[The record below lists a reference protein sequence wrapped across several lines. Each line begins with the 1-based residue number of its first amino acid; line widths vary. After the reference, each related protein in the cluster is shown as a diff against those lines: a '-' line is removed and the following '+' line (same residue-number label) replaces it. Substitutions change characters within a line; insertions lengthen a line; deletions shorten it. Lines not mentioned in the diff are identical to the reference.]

1 MRVGVVINPIS
12 GRRGSRSGEGDRRR
26 AFVHDAV
33 ATAGVDATV
42 LMTERQGHART
53 LAQTCVDAGCE
64 AVIAMGGDGTVNE
77 VAQAL
82 VGTPVAL
89 GIVPC
94 GSGDGLAR
102 GLRLPTRLTDA
113 MRVALTPSTTTIDVG
128 YAGDRIFLNIAGI
141 GFDAE
146 VGRLFATRSTRGAL
160 GYVVKSLQL
169 VWTYRAPDYEVRW
182 HTGAGEET
190 RRGPKFLVGFANA
203 PEYGNGA
210 VLAPDASVRDGLV
223 DLMLVDAGSPW
234 QQIWRA
240 RRLFWRHRRFARG
253 LERARALRASVRG
266 QTIVCHVDGEVFET
280 FGTLEIRVRP
290 QALLVRVGKV
300 TSEVRPQ
307 RS

>member
-1 MRVGVVINPIS
+1 V
-12 GRRGSRSGEGDRRR
+12 
-26 AFVHDAV
+26 
-33 ATAGVDATV
+33 V
-42 LMTERQGHART
+42 LMTERQEHARE
-53 LAQTCVDAGCE
+53 LAQRCVDEGCD

-102 GLRLPTRLTDA
+102 GLGLPLNQADA
-113 MRVALTPSTTTIDVG
+113 IRVALAPSTTRIDVG

-146 VGRLFATRSTRGAL
+146 VGLLFAARSTRGAL

-182 HTGAGEET
+182 HTGAADET
-190 RRGPKFLVGFANA
+190 RTGRKFLVGFANA

-210 VLAPDASVRDGLV
+210 VLSPDASVRDGLV
-223 DLMLVDAGSPW
+223 DILLAEAGNPL

-240 RRLFWRHRRFARG
+240 RRLFWRRRHAARG
-253 LERARALRASVRG
+253 LERARAMRASVRG
-266 QTIVCHVDGEVFET
+266 ETLVCHVDGEVFT
-280 FGTLEIRVRP
+280 TSGTLEIRVRP
-290 QALLVRVGKV
+290 QALLVRTGRRV
-300 TSEVRPQ
+300 
-307 RS
+307 

>member
-12 GRRGSRSGEGDRRR
+12 GRRGSRHGEGEWRR
-26 AFVHDAV
+26 AFVCAQTT
-33 ATAGVDATV
+33 AAGVDATV
-42 LMTERQGHART
+42 LMTERPGHARA

-82 VGTPVAL
+82 VGTSVAL

-102 GLRLPTRLTDA
+102 GLRLPTTLMDA
-113 MRVALTPSTTTIDVG
+113 MRVALTPSTTAIDVG

-146 VGRLFATRSTRGAL
+146 VGRLFATRATRGAF

-182 HTGAGEET
+182 HTGAGEEI
-190 RRGPKFLVGFANA
+190 RNGRKFLVGFANA

-223 DLMLVDAGSPW
+223 DLVLVDAGSPW

-240 RRLFWRHRRFARG
+240 RRLFWRHRRGARG
-253 LERARALRASVRG
+253 LERARATRASVRG
-266 QTIVCHVDGEVFET
+266 QTIVHHVDGEVFET
-280 FGTLEIRVRP
+280 SGTLEIRVRP
-290 QALLVRVGKV
+290 QALLVRTGGP
-300 TSEVRPQ
+300 TQPRAAG
-307 RS
+307 

>member
-12 GRRGSRSGEGDRRR
+12 GRRGSRPGEADRRR
-26 AFVHDAV
+26 AFVRDAV
-33 ATAGVDATV
+33 AAAGVDAMV
-42 LMTERQGHART
+42 LMTERQGHARE
-53 LAQTCVDAGCE
+53 LAQHCVDKGCE

-82 VGTPVAL
+82 VGTSVAL

-102 GLRLPTRLTDA
+102 GLRLPRTQADA
-113 MRVALTPSTTTIDVG
+113 MRVALAPAVTRIDVG

-146 VGRLFATRSTRGAL
+146 VGRLFAARSRRGAL
-160 GYVVKSLQL
+160 GYVVKSLEL

-182 HTGAGEET
+182 HTGAADET
-190 RRGPKFLVGFANA
+190 RTGPKFLVGFANA

-210 VLAPDASVRDGLV
+210 VLSPDADVRDGLV
-223 DLMLVDAGSPW
+223 DILLAEAGNPL

-240 RRLFWRHRRFARG
+240 RRLFWRRRRDARG
-253 LERARALRASVRG
+253 LERARAVRASVRG
-266 QTIVCHVDGEVFET
+266 QNLVCHVDGEVFT
-280 FGTLEIRVRP
+280 TSGTLEIRVRP
-290 QALLVRVGKV
+290 QALLVRGLI
-300 TSEVRPQ
+300 R
-307 RS
+307 RRGAG